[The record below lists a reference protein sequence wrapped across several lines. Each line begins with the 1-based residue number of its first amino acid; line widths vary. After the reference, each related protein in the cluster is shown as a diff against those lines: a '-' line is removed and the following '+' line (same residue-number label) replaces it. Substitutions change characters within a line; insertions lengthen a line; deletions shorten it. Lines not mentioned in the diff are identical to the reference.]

1 MLGSVVF
8 NPLPD
13 CRLGRP
19 LSFSEELRD
28 LPPAIKT
35 DVEARAGHLY
45 PRSEKDLSFSDV
57 TGPNT
62 KSGSQMLF
70 VAHDG
75 DLWLISYSYRGVA
88 IRTVTVSYILDERI
102 PSAKPYLMGALEG
115 NGCDAA
121 NALLRGL
128 SVEAGWERR

>member
-1 MLGSVVF
+1 
-8 NPLPD
+8 
-13 CRLGRP
+13 
-19 LSFSEELRD
+19 
-28 LPPAIKT
+28 
-35 DVEARAGHLY
+35 
-45 PRSEKDLSFSDV
+45 
-57 TGPNT
+57 
-62 KSGSQMLF
+62 GSQMLF